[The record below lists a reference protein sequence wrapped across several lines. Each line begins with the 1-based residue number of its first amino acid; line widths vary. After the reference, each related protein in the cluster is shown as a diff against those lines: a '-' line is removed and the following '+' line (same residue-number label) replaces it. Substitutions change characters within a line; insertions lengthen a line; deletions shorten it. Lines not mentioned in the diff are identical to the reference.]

1 MSSLSRTTRQQKE
14 TAPDHTPRRARG
26 TGSISYLRNG
36 TVQGALD
43 LGTVDG
49 KRTRVFVYGETE
61 ADVEAQFT
69 ELRRK
74 ADLGL
79 DVHAAQETVVEYLN
93 KWLSSKRRIREST
106 RKSYA
111 DQIRLHIQPDLG
123 RRKLAELKTQHIQAW
138 VNNLE
143 EKTLAPRTIKYTF
156 DILRSALNQAVKWGI
171 LERNPAAAVE
181 TPTVEPFD
189 AYPLELTEAEQILD
203 AADGHRMKIVYET
216 MVALGLRPK
225 EIIELE
231 WTTVDLEKGTLFI
244 PRGKTRR
251 SRRTLQL
258 PQFLVERLRAHQ
270 EQQQHE
276 LRAMGRAWRE
286 HGPVFTSN
294 VGTSLI
300 ARNLTRDFKQTLQRA
315 GFSAEKMR
323 RIRLYDLRH
332 ACASFLAHKKVHPS
346 VVQRIMGHEH
356 ISTTLQYYTH
366 VIGDDQRCALES
378 LGDLFEG

>member
-1 MSSLSRTTRQQKE
+1 M
-14 TAPDHTPRRARG
+14 P
-26 TGSISYLRNG
+26 
-36 TVQGALD
+36 LD

-49 KRTRVFVYGETE
+49 RRTRIFVYGDTE
-61 ADVEAQFT
+61 ADVEEHFT

-79 DVHAAQETVVEYLN
+79 DVHAAQETVIEYLH

-111 DQIRLHIQPDLG
+111 DQICL
-123 RRKLAELKTQHIQAW
+123 HIQAW
-138 VNNLE
+138 GNNLQE
-143 EKTLAPRTIKYTF
+143 TKIAPRTIKDTF

-181 TPTVEPFD
+181 TPIVEPFD
-189 AYPLELTEAEQILD
+189 AYPLELTEAKQILD

-231 WTTVDLEKGTLFI
+231 WTTVSLEKGTLFI
-244 PRGKTRR
+244 ARGKTRR

-270 EQQQHE
+270 EQQQEE
-276 LRAMGRAWRE
+276 LCAMGRAWRE

-323 RIRLYDLRH
+323 RIRLYGLRH

-366 VIGDDQRCALES
+366 VIGDDQRRALES